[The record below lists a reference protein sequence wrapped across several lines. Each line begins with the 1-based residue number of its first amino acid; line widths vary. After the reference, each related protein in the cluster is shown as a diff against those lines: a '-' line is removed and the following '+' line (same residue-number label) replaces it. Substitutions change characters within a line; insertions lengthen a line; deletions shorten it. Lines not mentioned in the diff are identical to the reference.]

1 MKKERKSKKY
11 LFLFFPVM
19 FLIICPNMLFS
30 QSNIEIDVFSGGGG
44 DGLSTH
50 YDLFSLMGQPSA
62 IGTSSSD
69 SYSNYAGFIW
79 ALIGAPLPCECDL
92 NHDSRCDM
100 LDWLLFGQDWG
111 RTDCLMPGV
120 TCECDLNVD
129 GRCDM
134 LDWLLFGKNWG
145 RTDCPIL

>member
-1 MKKERKSKKY
+1 MF
-11 LFLFFPVM
+11 FLL
-19 FLIICPNMLFS
+19 LICYSIGYG
-30 QSNIEIDVFSGGGG
+30 QSSLNYSIEIDVFSGGGG
-44 DGLSTH
+44 DSLSTH

-62 IGTSSSD
+62 IGTSSSS
-69 SYSNYAGFIW
+69 SYNNYAGFIW
-79 ALIGAPLPCECDL
+79 ALLGTPLPCECDL

-120 TCECDLNVD
+120 TCECDLNID

-134 LDWLLFGKNWG
+134 LDWLSFGQDWG
-145 RTDCPIL
+145 RTDCPVPAK